1 MRADAN
7 KVVNSFFWRFAE
19 RIGAQGVTFVV
30 SIVLARILDPT
41 VYGQIALVT
50 VFTSILQV
58 FVDSGLGTALV
69 QKKEADDL
77 DFSSVFF
84 FNIAVCLIL
93 YGLMFVAAPFISDF
107 YRSPELTP
115 VIRVMS
121 IVLIISGIKNVQQ
134 AYVSRHMLFK
144 RFFFS
149 TLGGTLGAAA
159 VGIFMAWKGYGVWAL
174 VAQYLF
180 NTTVDTIIL
189 WCTVKWRPKFMFS
202 IQRLKSMLAFGVRLL
217 GVSIVNTVYNDIRSL
232 IIGKLYTTADLGYYN
247 RAQQFPQVISIN
259 IDSSVDSVLLPT
271 MSQRQDDKQA
281 IKNVSRLS
289 IQTCSYVLMPLM
301 IGLAA
306 CGETVIDL
314 LLTEKW
320 LPCVPYLRIFCFSF
334 AFLPIFTSN
343 YNAYKALGRSDVYLK
358 VTMWSKFIGIAI
370 LLLVMYQ
377 GMMWIAYGLLIS
389 DFINQYICSRPGR
402 KLYDY
407 GYWDQIKD
415 ILPNL
420 IIALIMGL
428 LIYFVQFIGL
438 KDWLTLIIQ
447 ILAGGL
453 IYLLLS
459 ILTKN
464 SSFIYIKDNFLK
476 KYIHI

>member
-19 RIGAQGVTFVV
+19 RIGAQGVTFIV

-107 YRSPELTP
+107 YKSPELAP

-202 IQRLKSMLAFGVRLL
+202 FQRLKSMLAFGVRLL

-247 RAQQFPQVISIN
+247 RAQQFPQIISIN

-271 MSQRQDDKQA
+271 MSQRQDEKEA

-289 IQTCSYVLMPLM
+289 IKTCSYVLMPLM

-306 CGETVIDL
+306 CGETVVDL

-334 AFLPIFTSN
+334 AFLPIFTTN

-358 VTMWSKFIGIAI
+358 VTMWSKFIGMII
-370 LLLVMYQ
+370 LLIVMRQ
-377 GMMWIAYGLLIS
+377 GMMWIAYGLLLS
-389 DFINQYICSRPGR
+389 DFINQYICSRPGK

-415 ILPNL
+415 VLPNMV
-420 IIALIMGL
+420 IALIMGV
-428 LIYFVQFIGL
+428 LIYFVQCIGL

-447 ILAGGL
+447 IMLGGL
-453 IYLLLS
+453 IYILLS

-464 SSFIYIKDNFLK
+464 SSFIYIRDNFLK